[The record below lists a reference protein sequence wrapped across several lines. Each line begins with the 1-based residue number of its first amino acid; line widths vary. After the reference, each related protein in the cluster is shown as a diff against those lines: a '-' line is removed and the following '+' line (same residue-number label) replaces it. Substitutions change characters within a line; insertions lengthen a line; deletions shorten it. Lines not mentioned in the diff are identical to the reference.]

1 MKIIDIDWVQT
12 KKHAQVVN
20 SWVLD
25 SCYIDQASLRNNYN
39 TKAIPREAIY
49 FFSTKHKSKEVLK
62 EMGIEFVGN
71 WWKDISIQ
79 NMLEYMIL
87 EISEFKIKNEM
98 MPIFKFEGKVP
109 VFVLTN
115 RELQE
120 IEVCNAIP
128 ILPIML
134 GLN

>member
-25 SCYIDQASLRNNYN
+25 SCQLVPGSES
-39 TKAIPREAIY
+39 KPKVIPREAIY